1 MADIQGG
8 YDYINKR
15 ITLEIDGRRVS
26 IPVTVTGT
34 KHASLS
40 KQAMQEKGLDQEAID
55 MCVYVLKKHRN
66 NNGKT
71 FLVTVT
77 E

>member
-26 IPVTVTGT
+26 IPVTVSGT

-77 E
+77 A

>member
-1 MADIQGG
+1 MSEMQGG

-15 ITLEIDGRRVS
+15 VALEVDGVRHS

-40 KQAMQEKGLDQEAID
+40 RRDMLAKGLDQAAID
-55 MCVYVLKKHRN
+55 MCVYIVKKHRN

-71 FLVTVT
+71 FIVTLVD
-77 E
+77 